1 MAAANYPTLDRIFI
15 VEILRRITAIAAMNY
30 APNKAKYKNK
40 NEIVEDR
47 EIEPELEKVEEPVT
61 VSAN

>member
-1 MAAANYPTLDRIFI
+1 MCFEF
-15 VEILRRITAIAAMNY
+15 EI
-30 APNKAKYKNK
+30 PNKARYKNK

-61 VSAN
+61 VSAS